1 VSDLVGAQQERAPA
15 SGLSVQLI
23 PHDSV
28 SGRAL
33 TVVIAIL
40 TFLACLTAGGAVILA
55 DASARWRADVSREIA
70 VQIKPR
76 PGMDLDAEV
85 DRVVTLARKSAAVS
99 SVRTPSAKETAAAL
113 APWLGSGLDL
123 TELPVP
129 RLVVVTLASEE
140 AADVD
145 ALRGEI
151 ARSAPEAI
159 FDDHSLWLKHL
170 SSVGRSLTAF
180 ATLLFALVV
189 AAIVTAVGFATRGA
203 MAGAREIVEV
213 LHFCGASDRFITG
226 QIQGYFVR
234 LSLAGA
240 GFGGGGALLL
250 FLLSRL
256 FSAKSGEDRATM
268 AVLLGA
274 FHLPFFG
281 YVAILGVC
289 ALLVAVTGLFS
300 RFIAAAHLR
309 GVN

>member
-1 VSDLVGAQQERAPA
+1 VSASEAAQQPRAFAAER
-15 SGLSVQLI
+15 GVQLI

-40 TFLACLTAGGAVILA
+40 TFLACLAAGGAVILA
-55 DASARWRADVSREIA
+55 DASSRWRADISREIA

-76 PGMDLDAEV
+76 LGLNLDAEV
-85 DRVVTLARKSAAVS
+85 EKVVAVASKSAAVAA
-99 SVRTPSAKETAAAL
+99 VRRPSAQETAEAL

-123 TELPVP
+123 SELPVP
-129 RLVVVTLASEE
+129 RLVVVTLASDD
-140 AADVD
+140 AAAIG

-170 SSVGRSLTAF
+170 SAVGRSLTAF
-180 ATLLFALVV
+180 ATLLVALVV
-189 AAIVTAVGFATRGA
+189 AAIVAAVGFATRGA

-213 LHFCGASDRFITG
+213 LHYCGASDRYITG
-226 QIQGYFVR
+226 HIQRYFVR
-234 LSLAGA
+234 LSLEGTA
-240 GFGGGGALLL
+240 FGGGGAMGL
-250 FLLSRL
+250 FLVSRL
-256 FSAKSGEDRATM
+256 FSSGGGEERATLS
-268 AVLLGA
+268 VLLGA
-274 FHLPFFG
+274 FHLPLFG
-281 YVAILGVC
+281 YVAIVGVC